1 MSKGA
6 MMRLSLDQKY
16 RFGKK
21 YGACVTGK
29 RDWVSRFR
37 NKSEMERRLSEIV
50 SAETLTKCILF
61 RALPSPGV
69 TCFWTTALALG
80 DCP

>member
-1 MSKGA
+1 
-6 MMRLSLDQKY
+6 MRHCGCLRPNKSNS
-16 RFGKK
+16 GKNTARELPESEI
-21 YGACVTGK
+21 GC
-29 RDWVSRFR
+29 RDS

-69 TCFWTTALALG
+69 TCFWTTAPIALG